1 MCIERMHPRE
11 LCKRLEA
18 HYYGD
23 NVTFKEDIP
32 TEINTDTVTKGILLV
47 MRAGVVDPE
56 AMTNA

>member
-1 MCIERMHPRE
+1 MHPRE